1 MTITHVDRSLTM
13 HTLSLNV
20 DRWSLIVNHE
30 DTVFDLNAVLA
41 LSDVISYANTDDD
54 DSLSFLDVL
63 DHTARSTWRVS

>member
-1 MTITHVDRSLTM
+1 M
-13 HTLSLNV
+13 HTISLNV

-41 LSDVISYANTDDD
+41 LSDDISYANTDDDD

>member
-41 LSDVISYANTDDD
+41 LSDGISYANTDDD

>member
-1 MTITHVDRSLTM
+1 M

-41 LSDVISYANTDDD
+41 LSDDISYANTDDD

>member
-41 LSDVISYANTDDD
+41 LSDGISYANTDDD

-63 DHTARSTWRVS
+63 DQTARSTWRRS

>member
-41 LSDVISYANTDDD
+41 LSDDIRYANTDDD

>member
-1 MTITHVDRSLTM
+1 M

-41 LSDVISYANTDDD
+41 LSDGISYANTDDD

-63 DHTARSTWRVS
+63 DHTARSTWRLS

>member
-41 LSDVISYANTDDD
+41 LSDDISYANTDDD

>member
-41 LSDVISYANTDDD
+41 LSDDISYANSDDD

>member
-1 MTITHVDRSLTM
+1 M

-41 LSDVISYANTDDD
+41 LSDGISYANTDDD

>member
-1 MTITHVDRSLTM
+1 M

-41 LSDVISYANTDDD
+41 LSDDISYANADDD

>member
-13 HTLSLNV
+13 HTISLNV

-41 LSDVISYANTDDD
+41 LSDDISYANADDD

>member
-41 LSDVISYANTDDD
+41 LSDDIRYANTDDV

>member
-1 MTITHVDRSLTM
+1 M
-13 HTLSLNV
+13 HTISLNV

-41 LSDVISYANTDDD
+41 LSDDISYANADDD

>member
-1 MTITHVDRSLTM
+1 MTITHVNRSLTM

-20 DRWSLIVNHE
+20 DRWSLIVNNE

-41 LSDVISYANTDDD
+41 LSDDISYANTDDD